1 MILNKDLSVT
11 CIRGRIVLP
20 PGPMQGSHREGC
32 LPSEQSLSLAFYINI
47 LKPYLED
54 GDCVVADHVG
64 PRKGLGKEKE
74 HKKCHWKKDSPG
86 RQCYGSEERSNI
98 GKGKY
103 PCKAENLGISI
114 VRCDTCQRS

>member
-1 MILNKDLSVT
+1 MSPVSEDVLCCHQDRCKVLIERDVCHLNKVYRWDFH
-11 CIRGRIVLP
+11 ID
-20 PGPMQGSHREGC
+20 
-32 LPSEQSLSLAFYINI
+32 I

-103 PCKAENLGISI
+103 PCKAENLGKSI
-114 VRCDTCQRS
+114 VRCHTCQRS